1 MSSESL
7 PMACLSYQPLDARRR
22 PTDVYGGVLHIGVQ
36 HMGRP
41 IDEAKKGSAEIVIL
55 AIVEHESHH
64 GYEIAK
70 LIERRT
76 GGSLRFTLASLYAT
90 LYRLED
96 RGWIKGRWVEKA
108 GLRRRCY
115 YRITDAG
122 RGVLAEQRADWSRF
136 VAALAQ
142 VAGVK
147 YA

>member
-1 MSSESL
+1 MS
-7 PMACLSYQPLDARRR
+7 ARSA
-22 PTDVYGGVLHIGVQ
+22 
-36 HMGRP
+36 
-41 IDEAKKGSAEIVIL
+41 IDEAKKGSAELVIL
-55 AIVEHESHH
+55 AMVEPEAHH

-76 GGSLRFTLASLYAT
+76 GGTLRFTLASLYAT

-108 GLRRRCY
+108 GQRRRCH

-122 RGVLAEQRADWSRF
+122 RRVLADQRQDWSQF
-136 VAALAQ
+136 VAALGAI
-142 VAGVK
+142 AGVK